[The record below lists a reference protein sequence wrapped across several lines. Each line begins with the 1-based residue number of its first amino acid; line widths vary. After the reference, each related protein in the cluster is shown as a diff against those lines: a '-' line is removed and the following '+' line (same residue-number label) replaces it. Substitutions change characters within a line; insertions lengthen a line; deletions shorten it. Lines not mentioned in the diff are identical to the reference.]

1 MSEAEK
7 KAKIKELQKII
18 NMKLQFFRIL
28 KG

>member
-1 MSEAEK
+1 MSESEK
-7 KAKIKELQKII
+7 KAKIKELQKLI